1 MSRLRG
7 TVCRRRRNDMLVV
20 SAQSIACGYGVGAAL
35 LAMWL
40 FFRYPRLG
48 PSTLGGAIL
57 TVGCAQ
63 LLLLVTGKATAA
75 AQGAA
80 GSVVALVAVFLPL
93 LVFPFWAALRL
104 IHVTNNRLKCR

>member
-1 MSRLRG
+1 MVAV
-7 TVCRRRRNDMLVV
+7 T
-20 SAQSIACGYGVGAAL
+20 AQSIACGFGIGAAL
-35 LAMWL
+35 LALWI

-48 PSTLGGAIL
+48 PKTMGSAIL

-75 AQGAA
+75 VQSAA

-93 LVFPFWAALRL
+93 LVFPFWAAVRL
-104 IHVTNNRLKCR
+104 IHVTNSRFNA